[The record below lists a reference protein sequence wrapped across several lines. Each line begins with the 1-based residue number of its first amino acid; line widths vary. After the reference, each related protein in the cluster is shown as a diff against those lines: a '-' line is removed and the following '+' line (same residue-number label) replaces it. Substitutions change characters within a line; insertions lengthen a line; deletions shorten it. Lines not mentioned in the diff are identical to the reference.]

1 MTAVATPAAP
11 RTRPAPARRWVR
23 LAPWVAFAAA
33 ALPLIVPAVAIAVR
47 APTIHWAG
55 DRALTE
61 LGVRE
66 AAGGRQ
72 LLGIGGRFGW
82 RHPGPVWMQL
92 LVPGYELTGHAPW
105 SLSVGV
111 LLIHVAM
118 VAIAVFAA
126 YRGAGARGAALV
138 AAGVAV
144 YLRATGLL
152 YWTNLWAGYAFTW
165 PMLALVV
172 VGALAMAAPRAG
184 WAVPA
189 ALLLGTLMVQTDVS
203 TALPVVAIG
212 AVAFGVRLA
221 RVGPRRFLAGPA
233 RAADAADAADAAGGR
248 RHWSGGPVSPTAAAL
263 LALAVVAWIPPIVQQ
278 ATNNPG
284 NVTLLVRFA
293 RQGAGGYPLRT
304 AAAAVG
310 AALSVFPIG
319 ARWVLH
325 PQLQAD
331 LGRGPWWAVAVAGAS
346 VGLSVAAAVVGWR
359 RGRRFAGDLA
369 LLSATAMVAGVVAI
383 SRVDGPLNF
392 YFLTWISVL
401 PVPAVAAAV
410 LALAPSGGEVDVV
423 AVVALVIA
431 VAFSIGVVVTQGT
444 EHDWDRRASADVG
457 AETSLAVR
465 ALGPAA
471 RGLVLVHVVTSD
483 TWPDAAGV
491 ALQLER
497 RGARIEVDPGWVFLF
512 GDAFKPRA
520 VTPSAELWFARPHEA
535 PVMREVP
542 GADRL
547 GNVGGIDV
555 YARR

>member
-1 MTAVATPAAP
+1 MTAVATSTAATRPSPAP
-11 RTRPAPARRWVR
+11 RRRWVR

-33 ALPLIVPAVAIAVR
+33 ALPLIVPAVAIVVR
-47 APTIHWAG
+47 APTIHWTG

-66 AAGGRQ
+66 AAGGHQ

-82 RHPGPVWMQL
+82 RHPGPLWMQL
-92 LVPGYELTGHAPW
+92 LVPGYELTGHAAW

-111 LLIHVAM
+111 LAIHVAM
-118 VAIAVFAA
+118 VGIAVFAA

-138 AAGVAV
+138 GAGVAV

-165 PMLALVV
+165 PMLALVI
-172 VGALAMAAPRAG
+172 VGALAMAEPAAG

-203 TALPVVAIG
+203 TAVPAFALG
-212 AVAFGVRLA
+212 AVAFAVRLA
-221 RVGPRRFLAGPA
+221 RVGPRRFLSGPG
-233 RAADAADAADAAGGR
+233 RADPTGAPPATGR
-248 RHWSGGPVSPTAAAL
+248 RRWSGGPVSPTAAAL
-263 LALAVVAWIPPIVQQ
+263 LALAVVAWIPPLVQQ
-278 ATNNPG
+278 TTANPG
-284 NVTLLVRFA
+284 NLTLLVRFA
-293 RQGAGGYPLRT
+293 RQGAGGYPVRT
-304 AAAAVG
+304 ASAAVG

-319 ARWVLH
+319 ARWVLR

-331 LGRGPWWAVAVAGAS
+331 LGRGPWWAVAVTGGSLAF
-346 VGLSVAAAVVGWR
+346 SVAAAVVGWR

-369 LLSATAMVAGVVAI
+369 LLSAVGIVTGVVAL

-392 YFLTWISVL
+392 YLLTWITIL

-410 LALAPSGGEVDVV
+410 LAVAPSRGEFDLVT
-423 AVVALVIA
+423 AAALVVA
-431 VAFSIGVVVTQGT
+431 VAFSIGVVATQGT

-457 AETSLAVR
+457 AETSLAAQ

-497 RGARIEVDPGWVFLF
+497 GGARIEVDQSWVFLF
-512 GDAFKPRA
+512 GDAFQPRA
-520 VTPSAELWFARPHEA
+520 AAPTAELWFARPHEA
-535 PVMREVP
+535 PVMRQVP
-542 GADRL
+542 EANL
-547 GNVGGIDV
+547 VGDVRGIDV
-555 YARR
+555 YARP

>member
-1 MTAVATPAAP
+1 MTAVVTSATT
-11 RTRPAPARRWVR
+11 RTPPAPSRRWVR
-23 LAPWVAFAAA
+23 GVPWVAFAVA
-33 ALPLIVPAVAIAVR
+33 ALPLIVPAVAIVAR

-66 AAGGRQ
+66 AARGRQ

-82 RHPGPVWMQL
+82 RHPGPLWMQL
-92 LVPGYELTGHAPW
+92 LVPGYELTGRAPW

-138 AAGVAV
+138 ATGVAV

-248 RHWSGGPVSPTAAAL
+248 RHWSGGPVSPTA
-263 LALAVVAWIPPIVQQ
+263 
-278 ATNNPG
+278 
-284 NVTLLVRFA
+284 
-293 RQGAGGYPLRT
+293 T
-304 AAAAVG
+304 A
-310 AALSVFPIG
+310 
-319 ARWVLH
+319 H
-325 PQLQAD
+325 H
-331 LGRGPWWAVAVAGAS
+331 GP
-346 VGLSVAAAVVGWR
+346 R
-359 RGRRFAGDLA
+359 PR
-369 LLSATAMVAGVVAI
+369 SAC
-383 SRVDGPLNF
+383 S
-392 YFLTWISVL
+392 
-401 PVPAVAAAV
+401 
-410 LALAPSGGEVDVV
+410 
-423 AVVALVIA
+423 
-431 VAFSIGVVVTQGT
+431 
-444 EHDWDRRASADVG
+444 
-457 AETSLAVR
+457 
-465 ALGPAA
+465 
-471 RGLVLVHVVTSD
+471 
-483 TWPDAAGV
+483 
-491 ALQLER
+491 
-497 RGARIEVDPGWVFLF
+497 
-512 GDAFKPRA
+512 
-520 VTPSAELWFARPHEA
+520 
-535 PVMREVP
+535 
-542 GADRL
+542 
-547 GNVGGIDV
+547 
-555 YARR
+555 

>member
-1 MTAVATPAAP
+1 MTAVAAP
-11 RTRPAPARRWVR
+11 VTATRPPPAPMRPWVR

-33 ALPLIVPAVAIAVR
+33 ALPLIVPAVAIVVR
-47 APTIHWAG
+47 APVIHWTG

-66 AAGGRQ
+66 AATGHQ

-111 LLIHVAM
+111 LAIHVA
-118 VAIAVFAA
+118 VVGLAVFAA
-126 YRGAGARGAALV
+126 HRGAGARGAALV

-165 PMLALVV
+165 PMLALVI
-172 VGALAMAAPRAG
+172 VGALAMDEPAAG
-184 WAVPA
+184 WAVPT

-203 TALPVVAIG
+203 TALPVLALG
-212 AVAFGVRLA
+212 AVALAVRLV
-221 RVGPRRFLAGPA
+221 RVGPRRFLAGPG
-233 RAADAADAADAAGGR
+233 RADATAGR
-248 RHWSGGPVSPTAAAL
+248 RPSGRRWAGGPVSPTAAAL
-263 LALAVVAWIPPIVQQ
+263 LPLAVIAWIPPIVQQ
-278 ATNNPG
+278 ATTNPG
-284 NVTLLVRFA
+284 NITLLVRFA
-293 RQGAGGYPLRT
+293 RQGTGGYPLRT

-319 ARWVLH
+319 ARWVLR

-331 LGRGPWWAVAVAGAS
+331 LGQGPWWAVAVAGAS
-346 VGLSVAAAVVGWR
+346 LVLSVVVAVVGWR
-359 RGRRFAGDLA
+359 RGRRFAADLA
-369 LLSATAMVAGVVAI
+369 LLSAVGIVAGVVAI

-401 PVPAVAAAV
+401 PVPVVVAAV
-410 LALAPSGGEVDVV
+410 LVLAPSPGQVDVV
-423 AVVALVIA
+423 TVVALVVA
-431 VAFSIGVVVTQGT
+431 LAFSIGVVATQGT
-444 EHDWDRRASADVG
+444 EHDWDRTASAHVG

-491 ALQLER
+491 ADQLER
-497 RGARIEVDPGWVFLF
+497 GGARIEVDQAWVFLF

-520 VTPSAELWFARPHEA
+520 AAPAAELWFARPHEA
-535 PVMREVP
+535 PVMRQLP
-542 GADRL
+542 GANLL
-547 GNVGGIDV
+547 GTVGGIDV
-555 YARR
+555 YARS